1 MLRTVYRYNYGMK
14 MTKKNFCGFF
24 SCIFLMQVGGSQSY
38 PCVCIADILYK
49 GIYGKMCTRIIRCI
63 WMIFPLT
70 SSKYIQATNQS
81 CWSEVWSTKL
91 ASKTQCAFDCGSTT
105 IILIFSVLIIKKST
119 PLGCLEVSVSH
130 LLPDQTLWSAVLVF
144 WHMDR
149 RWIKWNKEYLS
160 IHFVS
165 FVILNSLFWKMFLS

>member
-1 MLRTVYRYNYGMK
+1 MWFLRNLKMLRTVYRYNYGMK

-63 WMIFPLT
+63 WMIFPLM
-70 SSKYIQATNQS
+70 SSKYIQAVNQS

-105 IILIFSVLIIKKST
+105 IILIFSVLIIKKKHTTGLPGSFSFSST
-119 PLGCLEVSVSH
+119 AWP
-130 LLPDQTLWSAVLVF
+130 
-144 WHMDR
+144 
-149 RWIKWNKEYLS
+149 
-160 IHFVS
+160 
-165 FVILNSLFWKMFLS
+165 NSLISSSGVLAHGQKMDQMK